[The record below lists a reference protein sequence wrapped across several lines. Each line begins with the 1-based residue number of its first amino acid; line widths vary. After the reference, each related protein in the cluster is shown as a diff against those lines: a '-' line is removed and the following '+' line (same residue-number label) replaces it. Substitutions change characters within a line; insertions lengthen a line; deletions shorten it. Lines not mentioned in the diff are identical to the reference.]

1 MAKLVQSLP
10 IIEGSG
16 CHDIGSWVTR
26 NPGWQRVLYQHGALL
41 FRGFGITD
49 TTSFDAVLN
58 FLMQPTST
66 FAEETSPRSGLT
78 SHVFTSTD
86 YPPSFP
92 IQFHHEFSYRR
103 AYPERL
109 AFCCID
115 PGIAGGATPL
125 ADSRRVLNKIPRDVA
140 DRFERLG
147 VMYVRNYGELGVSW
161 SESFGVTDKKVVSD
175 YCRAQGIQFSWD
187 GGYLQTRQVAP
198 AVTTHRV
205 TAERAWFNS
214 IVNLSIAG
222 IEPADVR
229 EAMMSMPVD
238 SLPVNTFYGS
248 GEPIDPRVLNELK
261 RIYEEEA
268 IRFDWRAGDVLLID
282 NVLTA
287 HARDPFEGP
296 RSIIVAMGDA
306 PTLMN

>member
-1 MAKLVQSLP
+1 MPEPAQSLK
-10 IIEGSG
+10 IIESSG
-16 CHDIGSWVTR
+16 CRDISTWVAD
-26 NPGWQRVLYQHGALL
+26 NPDWQRQFYEHGALL
-41 FRGFGITD
+41 FRGFGTTD
-49 TTSFDAVLN
+49 TTSFEAALDS
-58 FLMQPTST
+58 LMQPTST

-78 SHVFTSTD
+78 DRVFTSTD

-103 AYPERL
+103 TYPERL

-115 PGIAGGATPL
+115 PGAAGGATPL

-161 SESFGVTDKKVVSD
+161 SESFGITDKEAVSD
-175 YCRAQGIQFSWD
+175 YCHAQGMDFSWD
-187 GGYLQTRQVAP
+187 GEYLQTRQVGP
-198 AVTTHRV
+198 AVTIHRV
-205 TAERAWFNS
+205 TAERVWFNS

-222 IEPADVR
+222 IEPVDVR
-229 EAMMSMPVD
+229 EAMMSMPPD

-248 GEPIDPRVLNELK
+248 GEPIAPSVLSDLK
-261 RIYEEEA
+261 KIYQEEA
-268 IRFDWRAGDVLLID
+268 IRFDWQAGDVLLID

-296 RSIIVAMGDA
+296 RSIVVAMGVA
-306 PTLMN
+306 PA